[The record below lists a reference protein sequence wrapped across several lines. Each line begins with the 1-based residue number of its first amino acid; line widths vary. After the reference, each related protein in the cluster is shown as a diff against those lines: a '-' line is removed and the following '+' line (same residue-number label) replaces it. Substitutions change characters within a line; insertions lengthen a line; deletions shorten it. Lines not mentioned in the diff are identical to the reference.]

1 MDESKHTLGPWK
13 LNPQPNPNRPTYYSV
28 YVKPGGPETVDHIC
42 MVSHQMSENWQ
53 ANARLIAAAPKLLEA
68 CKAVRFDILDR
79 PTPHVRIETLK
90 KVQTAIAEAEK
101 NKRR

>member
-1 MDESKHTLGPWK
+1 MNISHTPGPW
-13 LNPQPNPNRPTYYSV
+13 RVSEIFEGHIYSN
-28 YVKPGGPETVDHIC
+28 GLLIGEANNQLIHR
-42 MVSHQMSENWQ
+42 H
-53 ANARLIAAAPKLLEA
+53 ANARLMAAAPKLLEA

-101 NKRR
+101 NKGDEGE